1 MGRVHRTN
9 TKETRGA
16 RVTGRV
22 IPSCIGFQGIGFQNL
37 PIYFY
42 TQHEEVR
49 SRIRNPTRQTKVS
62 CSLPMTNTHTH
73 TQRNLKTLDW
83 KYVVARLNS
92 LIHLSKVNHCCCF
105 VCDLDLPLFCSFLFP
120 VLSLSPP
127 SPCSPSLSQYIRLL
141 LIRQPQAHLSA
152 RPYCM

>member
-1 MGRVHRTN
+1 MGGKKQGSVPTRGIWLVSGHAASWTGSSNRPPPTLHRVAWCHRALASSMGRVHRTN

-73 TQRNLKTLDW
+73 TQKLENAALE
-83 KYVVARLNS
+83 
-92 LIHLSKVNHCCCF
+92 ICCCE
-105 VCDLDLPLFCSFLFP
+105 
-120 VLSLSPP
+120 
-127 SPCSPSLSQYIRLL
+127 IE
-141 LIRQPQAHLSA
+141 
-152 RPYCM
+152 